1 MISYYYD
8 DELEMFVITRDN
20 EIIFTTEDVVELFQV
35 LDDLLV

>member
-35 LDDLLV
+35 LDDLLA